1 MWRSWLVVGMDI
13 RDATSANAEA
23 VRTVHYAL
31 IIGLG
36 PEAYDNRQVEAW
48 AGGCRDAD
56 YTAAIEADVLDH
68 VVALRDGVVVGFGS
82 LKWEVPDD
90 YEADI
95 GAEVT
100 AVYVLPSVAR
110 EGVGTTIYAEVE
122 QRARKQNIRVVGL
135 SASLPAVPFYEAH
148 WYNSVTE
155 YDHEFSSH
163 EDTDVTGRVVKMRK
177 EL

>member
-1 MWRSWLVVGMDI
+1 MNV
-13 RDATSANAEA
+13 RDATPADAEA
-23 VRTVHYAL
+23 VRTVHYAS

-36 PEAYDNRQVEAW
+36 PEAYDQRQVEAW
-48 AGGCRDAD
+48 ASGCGDAD
-56 YTAAIEADVLDH
+56 YTEAIEAAVLDY

-82 LKWEVPDD
+82 LKWEAPEE
-90 YEADI
+90 YEADV

-110 EGVGTTIYAEVE
+110 EGIGTEIHAELERRVRE
-122 QRARKQNIRVVGL
+122 QNVAVLGL

-148 WYNSVTE
+148 GYTSVTE

-163 EDTDVTGRVVKMRK
+163 EGTGVTGRVVEMRK

>member
-1 MWRSWLVVGMDI
+1 MDI

-36 PEAYDNRQVEAW
+36 PETYDNRQVEAW

-122 QRARKQNIRVVGL
+122 NEHVSRISEWWACRPRSLQSRSTRPTGTT
-135 SASLPAVPFYEAH
+135 ASPNTIT
-148 WYNSVTE
+148 NSPVT
-155 YDHEFSSH
+155 
-163 EDTDVTGRVVKMRK
+163 RIPM
-177 EL
+177 